1 MIDPE
6 NLRKSFHNPY
16 AKTRE
21 EAVAAFR
28 AALLKVA
35 TPYFRS
41 MLPNDQVAH
50 GERVFAYELY
60 HQMRL
65 TFNGAWYVNGEFR
78 KGMRVVPEICSDAV
92 MIPDLVVHQPDSL
105 EENLLAVEIKAAPRL
120 RTDHLIMDAEKLD
133 FYTRPTHHKPAGLG
147 FALGIMLIVNADFS
161 AFYKSLPTDKA
172 KRLRSA
178 FGRFGQV
185 AIWNIAQPV
194 ANKNDSAGS
203 LEPTCLK
210 ILRTSWNGWDR

>member
-1 MIDPE
+1 MIDPGKS
-6 NLRKSFHNPY
+6 RKSYHNPF

-21 EAVAAFR
+21 EAVVSFR
-28 AALLKVA
+28 EALLRVA

-41 MLPNDQVAH
+41 MLPNDQFAH

-65 TFNGAWYVNGEFR
+65 SFKGAWYVNGEFR

-120 RTDHLIMDAEKLD
+120 RTDQLIMDAEKLD
-133 FYTRPTHHKPAGLG
+133 FYTRPTQHKPAGLG
-147 FALGIMLIVNADFS
+147 FAVGIMLIVNADFP
-161 AFYKSLPTDKA
+161 AFYNRLPTNKA

-185 AIWNIAQPV
+185 AIWNIAQPI
-194 ANKNDSAGS
+194 ANRDDSAGK
-203 LEPTCLK
+203 LEPTCLN
-210 ILRTSWNGWDR
+210 ILRTDWDGWDR